1 MQPNDSRRMARKK
14 EALKRK
20 IVASAVS
27 LFNRHGLETVTMEQI
42 AEAADV
48 ARGTL
53 YNYFPSRDAIVNAY
67 LQQTFQD
74 RSLDRIAQLRLLPD
88 TRSRLVYI
96 FTVLVEGVRRQ
107 QGIFEAFMVYRM
119 KQVTS
124 FREPAEQEQTG
135 LSLLIHEIIK
145 LGQDSHELRSDLDEG
160 MLAGLFEY
168 VLIAAIKPLYLQPA
182 RYDEFTSIQHSVDL
196 FLNGAGR

>member
-1 MQPNDSRRMARKK
+1 MFAGERCITIFLP
-14 EALKRK
+14 
-20 IVASAVS
+20 
-27 LFNRHGLETVTMEQI
+27 
-42 AEAADV
+42 
-48 ARGTL
+48 
-53 YNYFPSRDAIVNAY
+53 RDAILNAY

-182 RYDEFTSIQHSVDL
+182 RYDRVYIHPAQRGPVPERGRTINHCSIIGEMKYVQPEKQDCYFRHS
-196 FLNGAGR
+196 

>member
-1 MQPNDSRRMARKK
+1 MQPKDSRRMERKK
-14 EALKRK
+14 EASRRK
-20 IVASAVS
+20 IITAAVS
-27 LFNRHGLETVTMEQI
+27 LFNRHGLEAVTMEQI

-53 YNYFPSRDAIVNAY
+53 YNYFPSREAIVNAY
-67 LQQTFQD
+67 LEQTFQD
-74 RSLDRIAQLRLLPD
+74 RSQDRIAQLRLLPD
-88 TRSRLVYI
+88 THSRLVYI
-96 FTVLVEGVRRQ
+96 FTVLVEGVQRQ
-107 QGIFEAFMVYRM
+107 QEIFEAFMVYRM

-124 FREPAEQEQTG
+124 FRQSTGQEQTG
-135 LSLLIHEIIK
+135 LSLLIHEIIT

-168 VLIAAIKPLYLQPA
+168 ALIAAIKPLYLQPA
-182 RYDEFTSIQHSVDL
+182 LYDQFSSIQHSVNL